1 MPHPAHVL
9 LKDFALTSDRAAA
22 QVFWIATFTLLTA
35 VGAQIEIPNSP
46 VPFTLQTFFVLLAG
60 GILGMRNGFLSMF
73 LYLVLGAVGFPFFSS
88 AGFGLVR
95 LLGPT
100 GGYLL
105 AFPLAAFLVGLGMN
119 LRRTSSWTATWML
132 LGLLV
137 IFIFGTLQLALVT
150 GQSWNDAFGS
160 GFLIF
165 SWWDLTKLAAATA
178 IVGEFQRRARKQSN

>member
-1 MPHPAHVL
+1 MSHPTHVS
-9 LKDFALTSDRAAA
+9 LKDFALTSDRTAA
-22 QVFWIATFTLLTA
+22 QAFWITTFALLTA

-60 GILGMRNGFLSMF
+60 GMLGMRSRFRSMS
-73 LYLVLGAVGFPFFSS
+73 LYLLLGAVGFPFFSS
-88 AGFGLVR
+88 GGFGLMR

-105 AFPLAAFLVGLGMN
+105 AFPLAAFLVGFGMN
-119 LRRTSSWTATWML
+119 LRHTTAWTAIWML

-137 IFIFGTLQLALVT
+137 IFLFGTFQLAFVT
-150 GQSWNDAFGS
+150 DMAWNEVFGS

-165 SWWDLTKLAAATA
+165 SWWDLTKLVAATA
-178 IVGEFQRRARKQSN
+178 IVSEFRRRTQKIG